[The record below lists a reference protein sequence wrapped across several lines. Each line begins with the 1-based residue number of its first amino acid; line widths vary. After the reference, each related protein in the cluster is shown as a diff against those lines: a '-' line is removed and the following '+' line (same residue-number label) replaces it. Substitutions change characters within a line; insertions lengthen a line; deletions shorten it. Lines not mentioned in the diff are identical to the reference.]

1 MTKTKKDKLHPD
13 DTIAR
18 MLAKLTVLRL
28 AVVESA
34 KVGEIMKNRDGYW
47 RLKNLY
53 KKYRPEDDFD
63 EGIFEAMEIIEAPGQ
78 GIRTQTK
85 EDSGPLYNLEEAKI
99 VIDKRDKGKKILCG
113 WEIGDGPDILRW
125 AEIWKLVLGEA
136 WGEWE
141 EEEEWESLA
150 EKRRMVE
157 HWNRDR
163 VEVLRGIA
171 EKEGLVEKALAN
183 PVKEWKVQDLESHQ
197 PLPARQMD
205 TREWED
211 VSRIAEEGKLVKKLR
226 RY

>member
-47 RLKNLY
+47 RLKKLY

-125 AEIWKLVLGEA
+125 AEIRKLVLGEA

-150 EKRRMVE
+150 EKP
-157 HWNRDR
+157 
-163 VEVLRGIA
+163 
-171 EKEGLVEKALAN
+171 EKEGLVGKALAN